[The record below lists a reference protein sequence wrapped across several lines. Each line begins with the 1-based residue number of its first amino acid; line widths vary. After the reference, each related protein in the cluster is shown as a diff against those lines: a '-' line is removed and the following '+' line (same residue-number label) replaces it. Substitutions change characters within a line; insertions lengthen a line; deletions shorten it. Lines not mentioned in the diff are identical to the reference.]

1 MGNHLASSAKSPA
14 SSWARIGWES
24 IVLFLICT
32 ADMLSTLHWVHTHV
46 ATESNPWM
54 ALWLQHGDL
63 AFCAVK
69 MLSFMPFLLVAAC
82 YRSRRPRLIRV
93 SLRGTIALYA
103 LIYAVSVG
111 SQFVTL

>member
-1 MGNHLASSAKSPA
+1 MVNHFTASVKLPA
-14 SSWARIGWES
+14 PSRISIGWES

-54 ALWLQHGDL
+54 ALWLQHGDF

-69 MLSFMPFLLVAAC
+69 MLSFMPFLLVAAY

-93 SLRGTIALYA
+93 SLRGTIALYT

-111 SQFVTL
+111 SQFVKL